1 MTSLACLLP
10 AAPVASGTSSFA
22 HHPSLIKTYS
32 TSQVSDHKLYH
43 SVYSENPEAFTMSVL
58 RSTRYNPNSVYSAR
72 APRDDTWD
80 ARPSVESLR
89 DEGYGQGQHPNQQH
103 GYYDQQQQQQ
113 HDGYG
118 ADDQRRYEDAYNE
131 GSQAYPNTY
140 EGYGH
145 PQQGYGYDQHDG
157 YGHAHQHQ
165 GSYGYG
171 EAPAYEPQHPQGAV
185 ARDAGDTPV
194 LNQYSDGQGTG
205 WNAGHGDVRRPED
218 MQGHPGEC
226 RLLPSWRYS

>member
-1 MTSLACLLP
+1 
-10 AAPVASGTSSFA
+10 
-22 HHPSLIKTYS
+22 
-32 TSQVSDHKLYH
+32 
-43 SVYSENPEAFTMSVL
+43 MSVL

-89 DEGYGQGQHPNQQH
+89 DDVYAQDQGQEQGQGQH
-103 GYYDQQQQQQ
+103 GYYDQQQQ
-113 HDGYG
+113 GYG
-118 ADDQRRYEDAYNE
+118 DEHDQRRYEDAYNE

-145 PQQGYGYDQHDG
+145 PQGQEQGYGYDQHQHQG
-157 YGHAHQHQ
+157 YGQPPYGHQQQ

-171 EAPAYEPQHPQGAV
+171 EAPAYEPQQPQGAV
-185 ARDAGDTPV
+185 FRDAGDTPV

-218 MQGHPGEC
+218 VQGHPGESATSC
-226 RLLPSWRYS
+226 RGVMELIRSRGHVRQEVAEDRIGRG

>member
-1 MTSLACLLP
+1 MSAKPLVDLA
-10 AAPVASGTSSFA
+10 
-22 HHPSLIKTYS
+22 HPSLTKLYS

-89 DEGYGQGQHPNQQH
+89 DDAYAHNGQAAAG
-103 GYYDQQQQQQ
+103 QQQQQF
-113 HDGYG
+113 YN
-118 ADDQRRYEDAYNE
+118 DDPRRYEDAYAE

-140 EGYGH
+140 EGYGGGPGQH
-145 PQQGYGYDQHDG
+145 GRGYGG
-157 YGHAHQHQ
+157 YGEQAYGAQGQGQYGHQYGHQQQ

-171 EAPAYEPQHPQGAV
+171 EAPAYEQSYPQHPQHPQGAM

-218 MQGHPGEC
+218 MQGHPGGSCCET
-226 RLLPSWRYS
+226 RLGT